1 MSACQKK
8 WWAPFQLGCE
18 TAEVVYMC
26 SSLLQLVPG
35 SCDLSRA
42 EKRITV
48 YVKLNKFECQM
59 KVYVPIN
66 RPSKFHQ
73 LPFDH
78 GVQIVFLYITDV
90 THS

>member
-35 SCDLSRA
+35 SRDLSQTEENNCSSPARTA
-42 EKRITV
+42 KGGFRSEDTGEF
-48 YVKLNKFECQM
+48 L
-59 KVYVPIN
+59 
-66 RPSKFHQ
+66 
-73 LPFDH
+73 LP
-78 GVQIVFLYITDV
+78 T
-90 THS
+90 